1 MVPRCSGGPDRDKTK
16 PATKRYPLSRSLSG
30 FLPEQIGPG
39 WACVRNNDEERC
51 VGQHLDWLIT
61 ALLAGCKGFWDL
73 PPSTTTTTTTPTTIS
88 SGVFYVLDQTTK
100 QLGAYVISSG
110 TLGTVTGS
118 PYLLPASPTSIAV
131 ASDGAFLYV
140 GTVNGIY
147 LYTVGSGGG
156 LTIGNSGDPI
166 ATDIPAAMVISG
178 SWLIDAFA
186 TANNSPQIDAI
197 AINPSNGLY
206 DGPGGAAP
214 SQVFG
219 SITNAAIKQ
228 MVLSPDDANLFVAL
242 GTGGTIVVP
251 FLPGDTNP
259 IGTSATTIPLANSGA
274 SALSVAVDPSS
285 TPRVFYIGETAGTAG
300 ELRVFNYSS
309 LATPQN
315 LTQATGSPIA
325 SGGLAPNAI
334 LPLAN
339 GDYVYV
345 ANGTGTTSAGNV
357 AWFPI
362 TAAGTTYTVA
372 AGSTIAS
379 GIQPISLAEDSESN
393 FVLAVATGGSTTS
406 GNPDLAAY
414 TMSSGALTLAIKSET
429 GTDPVGAVAVAALP

>member
-1 MVPRCSGGPDRDKTK
+1 MKSVR
-16 PATKRYPLSRSLSG
+16 
-30 FLPEQIGPG
+30 
-39 WACVRNNDEERC
+39 WAAFGLV
-51 VGQHLDWLIT
+51 IT

-73 PPSTTTTTTTPTTIS
+73 PPSTTTTTTTPTTLS

-110 TLGTVTGS
+110 TLDAVSGS
-118 PYLLPASPTSIAV
+118 PYTLPSAPTSIAV

-147 LYTVGSGGG
+147 LYTVGSGGA
-156 LTIGNSGDPI
+156 LSIGNSGNPI
-166 ATDIPAAMVISG
+166 ATDIPAAMLISG
-178 SWLIDAFA
+178 SWLIDAFV

-219 SITNAAIKQ
+219 NITNAAIKG

-242 GTGGTIVVP
+242 GTAGTLVVP
-251 FLPGDTNP
+251 FLSGDANP
-259 IGTSATTIPLANSGA
+259 LGATATSIPPANTSG
-274 SALSVAVDPSS
+274 SALSVAVDPST

-315 LTQATGSPIA
+315 LTQATGSPIS

-339 GDYVYV
+339 GDYVYI
-345 ANGTGTTSAGNV
+345 ANGTGTTSAGKI

-362 TAAGTTYTVA
+362 TAAGSTYTIA
-372 AGSTIAS
+372 AGSSIAS
-379 GIQPISLAEDSESN
+379 GIQPISLAEDSTGN
-393 FVLAVATGGSTTS
+393 FVLAVSTGGSTTS
-406 GNPDLAAY
+406 GNPDLGAY
-414 TMSSGALTLAIKSET
+414 TLSSGALTLAIKSTT

>member
-1 MVPRCSGGPDRDKTK
+1 MKSVRWAALGLVIT
-16 PATKRYPLSRSLSG
+16 AILSG
-30 FLPEQIGPG
+30 
-39 WACVRNNDEERC
+39 
-51 VGQHLDWLIT
+51 
-61 ALLAGCKGFWDL
+61 CKDFWDL
-73 PPSTTTTTTTPTTIS
+73 PTSTTTTTTTPTTLS

-100 QLGAYVISSG
+100 QLDAYVISSG
-110 TLGTVTGS
+110 TLDTVSGS
-118 PYLLPASPTSIAV
+118 PYTLPSAPTSIAV
-131 ASDGAFLYV
+131 ASNGLFLYV

-147 LYTVGSGGG
+147 LYTVGSGGA
-156 LTIGNSGDPI
+156 LSIGNSGNPI

-178 SWLIDAFA
+178 SWLIDAFV

-219 SITNAAIKQ
+219 NITNAAIKG

-242 GTGGTIVVP
+242 GTAGTMVVP
-251 FLPGDTNP
+251 FLSGDANP
-259 IGTSATTIPLANSGA
+259 IGATATSIPPANTGG
-274 SALSVAVDPSS
+274 SALSVAVDPST

-309 LATPQN
+309 LATPQS
-315 LTQATGSPIA
+315 LTQATGSPIS

-345 ANGTGTTSAGNV
+345 ANGTGTTSAGKI

-362 TAAGTTYTVA
+362 TAAGSTYTIA
-372 AGSTIAS
+372 AGSSIAS
-379 GIQPISLAEDSESN
+379 GIQPISLAEDSTGN
-393 FVLAVATGGSTTS
+393 FVLAVSTGGSTTS
-406 GNPDLAAY
+406 GNPDLGAY
-414 TMSSGALTLAIKSET
+414 TLSSGALTLAIKSTT

>member
-1 MVPRCSGGPDRDKTK
+1 MQGMTMKSARW
-16 PATKRYPLSRSLSG
+16 AA
-30 FLPEQIGPG
+30 IGL
-39 WACVRNNDEERC
+39 V
-51 VGQHLDWLIT
+51 IT

-73 PPSTTTTTTTPTTIS
+73 PPSTTTTTTTPTTKS
-88 SGVFYVLDQTTK
+88 SGVFYVLNQSTK
-100 QLGAYVISSG
+100 QIAAYVISSG
-110 TLGTVTGS
+110 TLDNVSGS
-118 PYLLPASPTSIAV
+118 PYALSAAPTSIAV
-131 ASDGAFLYV
+131 ASDGLFLYV

-147 LYTVGSGGG
+147 LYTIGSGGA
-156 LTIGNSGDPI
+156 LTIGNSGNPI
-166 ATDIPAAMVISG
+166 ATDIPAAMVVSG
-178 SWLIDAFA
+178 SWLIDAFV
-186 TANNSPQIDAI
+186 TAGNSPQIDAI
-197 AINPSNGLY
+197 AINPSNGAY
-206 DGPGGAAP
+206 AGPGGAAP

-219 SITNAAIKQ
+219 TITNAAIKQ

-251 FLPGDTNP
+251 FDSANSNP
-259 IGTSATTIPLANSGA
+259 LGATATTIPLANAGG

-285 TPRVFYIGETAGTAG
+285 TPRVFYIGETAGTSG

-309 LATPQN
+309 LATPQT

-334 LPLAN
+334 LPLAT

-345 ANGTGTTSAGNV
+345 ANGQGLTSAGNI

-362 TAAGTTYTVA
+362 TAAGSTYTVA

-379 GIQPISLAEDSESN
+379 GIQPISLAEDSDSN

-406 GNPDLAAY
+406 GDPDLEAF
-414 TMSSGALTLAIKSET
+414 TMSSGALTLAVKAET
-429 GTDPVGAVAVAALP
+429 GTDPVGALAVAALP